1 MFINVLRNATDN
13 YQILAKISQK
23 NRLNILAIL
32 AVKYWAN
39 LTKNQIAKI
48 LIIMG
53 DVNIIG
59 EKMKSKLKN
68 TKFLEEDV
76 HDIDM

>member
-1 MFINVLRNATDN
+1 MLRNATDN